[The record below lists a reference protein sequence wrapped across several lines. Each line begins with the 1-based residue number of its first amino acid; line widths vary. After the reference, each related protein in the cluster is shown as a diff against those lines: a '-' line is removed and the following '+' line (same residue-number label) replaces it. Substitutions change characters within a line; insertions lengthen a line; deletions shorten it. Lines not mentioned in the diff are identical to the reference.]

1 MSPGGP
7 SVFIESLL
15 GDLGTDKLLP
25 YWIGVAQALESGAFD
40 HLTAMQFLDVVAD
53 YRERFPDKFARTTM
67 WLKNEGIVLVPT
79 EHRVYLAT
87 SVWGVLYWF
96 RF

>member
-1 MSPGGP
+1 MSNALNSISVRQLRHPTTPMSPGGP

-67 WLKNEGIVLVPT
+67 WLKN
-79 EHRVYLAT
+79 
-87 SVWGVLYWF
+87 WF